1 MNFLFYFDV
10 SIYLVLVGLSAM
22 PKLFSILARTTA
34 RCVPNIVWLRGFGLD
49 RLVKVGET
57 TRDGWEILA
66 ARGRVRQLIASGHW
80 DEPWTRMGA

>member
-1 MNFLFYFDV
+1 MNSLFYFDV

-22 PKLFSILARTTA
+22 RKLFSILARTTA
-34 RCVPNIVWLRGFGLD
+34 RCVPNNVWLRCIGLD

-57 TRDGWEILA
+57 TRDGWEMLA
-66 ARGRVRQLIASGHW
+66 ARGPCTSIASGHW